1 MAGFL
6 RIVPL
11 LFLSCLT
18 AFGQTGISVYDRL
31 QEQREAFPQERV
43 YVHTDAEDYLQ
54 GDRIWLKAYLM
65 DEVDHTPVDSTLYVY
80 AELFD
85 RNGKMACQEKLL
97 RREGAFYGYLDI
109 PEDLLSGAAY
119 LRAYTR
125 YMAAAPETAFTKRIV
140 VGRDAV
146 REPDPDRPDG
156 SLSVRRRQ
164 HGFVLSYP
172 GKELYYLLVL
182 RGGVIRFMGSVGK
195 GRTLPLPDG
204 ILPDGPLDFLVVDRD
219 GKVLARQEQSLDRGE
234 DRCRVPMTLDRTQ
247 YQAGDSVSL
256 RVDPSALRAGEWLD
270 LSVSVT
276 CRQLMARHLPASITD
291 YVLGRSLGFDYTGA
305 LKGEI
310 CLPPEKEVTSILTG
324 TVRTLLLGRPVKEAR
339 IGLISPEA
347 GMLDVQSSGP
357 DGRFRFEGLDYPA
370 GTHYLVK
377 STDREG
383 NDRYELDLD
392 AASFPAFRV
401 PRNPYA
407 TALDDTLH
415 VVYADDDNPFGNI
428 LLDAAG
434 VSVTVD
440 GPPPTGFNRNSDFAI
455 MASQL
460 ESRGYTSLYELL
472 LEVPGIFFR
481 NGLPHLRANASIYD
495 DRPAAIAVDGF
506 ILDEMIYDESLWLP
520 GGGFDLDF
528 IPMTQIA
535 RVDVFKTGQTV
546 LWGSAGGGGVI
557 SITTKSGDSEWS
569 KFASGPTVHQ
579 SVVPLGYQR
588 VADFESADT
597 SRNRRTVYWNP
608 LLLSDTVSFR
618 LGDTPGSYLV
628 VLEGVTSEGRLVH
641 EEIPFEVSR

>member
-1 MAGFL
+1 MWKL
-6 RIVPL
+6 PVILCTV
-11 LFLSCLT
+11 LSCL
-18 AFGQTGISVYDRL
+18 ALRAQTGLSVYDRIAA
-31 QEQREAFPQERV
+31 QQKAFPLERI

-65 DEVDHTPVDSTLYVY
+65 DEVDHIPVDSTLYVY

-85 RNGKMACQEKLL
+85 KNGKMARQVKLL

-146 REPDPDRPDG
+146 REPNPDRPDG

-172 GKELYYLLVL
+172 GKDLQYLLVL
-182 RGGVIRFMGSVGK
+182 RGGLIHFLGSVGK

-204 ILPDGPLDFLVVDRD
+204 ILPDGPLDFLVVDRN
-219 GKVLARQEQSLDRGE
+219 GKGLDRQEQALDRGE
-234 DRCRVPMTLDRTQ
+234 DRCRVPMTLDRAQ

-256 RVDPSALRAGEWLD
+256 QVDPSALRAGEWLD

-276 CRQLMARHLPASITD
+276 CRPLIIRHLPASITD

-310 CLPPEKEVTSILTG
+310 RLPAEKEVTSVLTG
-324 TVRTLLLGRPVKEAR
+324 TVRTLILGRPVKEAR

-357 DGRFRFEGLDYPA
+357 DGRFRFEGLDYPE

-392 AASFPAFRV
+392 EASFPAFRV

-415 VVYADDDNPFGNI
+415 VVYADDDNPCGNI
-428 LLDAAG
+428 LLDPSG

-455 MASQL
+455 TASQL

-472 LEVPGIFFR
+472 QEVPGIFFR
-481 NGLPHLRANASIYD
+481 EGLPHLRANTSIYG

-506 ILDEMIYDESLWLP
+506 ILDEMIYDESRRLP
-520 GGGFDLDF
+520 SGNFDLDF
-528 IPMTQIA
+528 IPMTEIA
-535 RVDVFKTGQTV
+535 RVDIFKTGQTV

-588 VADFESADT
+588 VADFERADAY
-597 SRNRRTVYWNP
+597 RNRRTVYWNP

-618 LGDTPGSYLV
+618 LGDTPGTYLV

-641 EEIPFEVSR
+641 EEIPFEVSQ